1 MATFQVTYWQE
12 IPSQV
17 DAREGRDKPHKEM
30 LGPRFQELIDMVA
43 TARKMGD
50 ADAYISGWNKGEK
63 QERVGNAAD
72 VAKAVAAEFEARFDE
87 IRGAALAKSKEPG
100 SV

>member
-30 LGPRFQELIDMVA
+30 LSGRFQELIDIVA
-43 TARKMGD
+43 TARKLGD
-50 ADAYISGWNKGEK
+50 ADAYISGWNKGDKETR
-63 QERVGNAAD
+63 EGNGLE
-72 VAKAVAAEFEARFDE
+72 VAKAVAAEIESRYDE
-87 IRGAALAKSKEPG
+87 IKAQALAKTKEG
-100 SV
+100 G

>member
-30 LGPRFQELIDMVA
+30 LGQRFQELIDIVA
-43 TARKMGD
+43 SARKMGD
-50 ADAYISGWNKGEK
+50 ADAYISGWNKGPKESR
-63 QERVGNAAD
+63 EGGASE
-72 VAKAVAAEFEARFDE
+72 VAKAVAAEFEARFE
-87 IRGAALAKSKEPG
+87 SIRSEALQKTKAGEA
-100 SV
+100 

>member
-30 LGPRFQELIDMVA
+30 LGQRFQELIDVVA
-43 TARKMGD
+43 TSRRMGD

-63 QERVGNAAD
+63 QVREGSAVD
-72 VAKAVAAEFEARFDE
+72 VAKAVAAELEARYDE
-87 IRGAALAKSKEPG
+87 IRAEALQRTKTGEA
-100 SV
+100 

>member
-17 DAREGRDKPHKEM
+17 DAREGREKPHKEM
-30 LGPRFQELIDMVA
+30 LSVRFQELIDIVA
-43 TARKMGD
+43 TARKLGD

-63 QERVGNAAD
+63 ETREGSGQ
-72 VAKAVAAEFEARFDE
+72 AVAQAVVAEIEGRYDE
-87 IRGAALAKSKEPG
+87 IKAQALAKTKAGE
-100 SV
+100 